1 MDQQPLPSIPPR
13 RRPLYVALVVV
24 VIGLG
29 LASRRFSWLLPTL
42 LQKNAGDILWATM
55 VFLGGGLLFPRLSTF
70 RLAVFATLFS
80 FAIELGKFYHAPWL
94 DPMRA
99 TTLGRLIFG
108 YQFSWSN
115 LLCYLLGISLGVGG
129 ELWRAS
135 ALSRSHR

>member
-1 MDQQPLPSIPPR
+1 MDLQPLPSTPPR
-13 RRPLYVALVVV
+13 SRSLYAALVLV

-55 VFLGGGLLFPRLSTF
+55 VFFGGGLLFPRVSTL
-70 RLAVFATLFS
+70 RLAAFAMLFS
-80 FAIELGKFYHAPWL
+80 VGIEFAKFYHAPWF
-94 DPMRA
+94 DPLRA

-115 LLCYLLGISLGVGG
+115 LLCYLLGIGLGVVG
-129 ELWRAS
+129 ELWRSS
-135 ALSRSHR
+135 ALSHPRR